1 MSQAAT
7 TRGVPGAALGT
18 LLEVRSLSL
27 DFTSPKGRIH
37 ALRDISVAVPKGRI
51 VGVVGES
58 GSGKSTLAYAII
70 RLLAENAIIT
80 RGEVLLEGDD
90 LLRLSPRQMRDV
102 RGRRMSMIF
111 QDPMTSLN
119 RVLSV
124 DDHMIDIQYRDS
136 VSKAEKRRRA
146 IKALGHVGIPDPES
160 RIRNYPHQFSGG
172 MRQRICIAMAM
183 LVEPDLILADEPTT
197 ALDATME
204 VQIINLLKRLQS
216 ELGCSILFVSHHLG
230 TVAEL
235 CDDVVVMYAG
245 EVVERGSVRDIFHQP
260 GHPYTQALL
269 ECDPGRIRERT
280 RRLPTI
286 PGNVP
291 SLLAGEVP
299 GGCIF
304 KDRCPYVFDRCQLER
319 PPHYTVVAGVDE
331 GRADGDDTLAAHTA
345 RCHLRD
351 PGEASRDRESRDIR
365 QARDKAAGGH
375 P

>member
-7 TRGVPGAALGT
+7 TQSLPGAASET

-37 ALRDISVAVPKGRI
+37 ALRDISLTVPKRRI

-58 GSGKSTLAYAII
+58 GSGKSTLAYAMIQ
-70 RLLAENAIIT
+70 LLAENAIIT
-80 RGEVLLEGDD
+80 EGEVLLEGDD
-90 LLRLSPRQMRDV
+90 LLRLSSRQMRDI

-124 DDHMIDIQYRDS
+124 GDHMIDIQYRDRI
-136 VSKAEKRRRA
+136 SKAEKRSRA
-146 IKALGHVGIPDPES
+146 IEALGHVGIPDPES
-160 RIRNYPHQFSGG
+160 RIGNYPHQFSGG

-204 VQIINLLKRLQS
+204 VQIVDLLERLQAES
-216 ELGCSILFVSHHLG
+216 GCSILFVSHHLG

-235 CDDVVVMYAG
+235 CNDVVVMYAG
-245 EVVERGSVRDIFHQP
+245 DVVERGSVRDIFHQP

-291 SLLAGEVP
+291 NLLEGHVP
-299 GGCIF
+299 TGCIF
-304 KDRCPYVFDRCQLER
+304 KDRCPYVFDRCHRER
-319 PPHYTVVAGVDE
+319 PPHYDVGTGQTGVAAV
-331 GRADGDDTLAAHTA
+331 HTA

-351 PGEASRDRESRDIR
+351 PAEASRDKVTGESKK
-365 QARDKAAGGH
+365 QHGQEGSV
-375 P
+375 